1 MIQQHSLAY
10 RLVEYSGNAYAG
22 RHVANF
28 TVDFRS
34 QQDER
39 YAYPVSPC
47 LLHQIQP
54 GFTRH
59 SKIGDHQ
66 IEVRSTES
74 VQYILSA
81 FNRRDMHLLAFEN
94 RLHCQSRFTV
104 IVNRE
109 NPRLQG
115 CSSARHWRPNGLP
128 CRKTKIRFGPEQIV
142 QLSNIADSG
151 QRTYER
157 EGLGT

>member
-47 LLHQIQP
+47 LLQQIQP
-54 GFTRH
+54 GFMRH

-74 VQYILSA
+74 VQSILSA
-81 FNRRDMHLLAFEN
+81 FGRRDMHLLAFEN
-94 RLHCQSRFTV
+94 RLHCQSRFPV

-109 NPRLQG
+109 NPGLQS
-115 CSSARHWRPNGLP
+115 CSSARHGDRMDSLVE
-128 CRKTKIRFGPEQIV
+128 RLKSDSVQKQIV
-142 QLSNIADSG
+142 HLPNIADSWTKNVM
-151 QRTYER
+151 R
-157 EGLGT
+157 